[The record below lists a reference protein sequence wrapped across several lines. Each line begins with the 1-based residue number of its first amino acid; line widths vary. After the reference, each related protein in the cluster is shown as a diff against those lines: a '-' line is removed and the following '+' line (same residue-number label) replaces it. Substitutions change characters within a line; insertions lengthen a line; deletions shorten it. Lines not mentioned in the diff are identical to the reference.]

1 MEDILKEH
9 LKTVTQFDEDWTN
22 WRYSEDVSEDALTED
37 WLENRT
43 SYIYK
48 VGILAAI
55 DANKCDWVYVAIGTQ
70 RGEHSPVQII
80 GVLHF
85 EEGENDDMGRVI
97 KRVSQLLA
105 YTHPAFEDAV

>member
-1 MEDILKEH
+1 MEKRIVYKN
-9 LKTVTQFDEDWTN
+9 EDGTIAI
-22 WRYSEDVSEDALTED
+22 VIPTEE

-48 VGILAAI
+48 VGTLAAI

-70 RGEHSPVQII
+70 RSEHSPVQII